1 MIYKQN
7 LDNIGFGDLMQCPEC
22 GNRTVRNGHESTK
35 MRGKMQNFCAGVVG
49 KRLTRIFGE

>member
-22 GNRTVRNGHESTK
+22 GNRMVKNGMRELK
-35 MRGKMQNFCAGVVG
+35 YRGKQQNFCAGVVG
-49 KRLTRIFGE
+49 SLLARTGRE